1 MGWGIPPYTYMYP
14 LPPPV
19 SPLIYRVFTLSNR
32 GDNAPTEIF
41 PEKIGEIGTI
51 FLIPIISLYIR
62 GVKTFK
68 WKYISKNRKK
78 NFWNFLE
85 NILSLYKTYNMAT
98 TVRPHNFSR
107 IVKTKN
113 GPVVKSCIRKGHT
126 RKTKKRA

>member
-1 MGWGIPPYTYMYP
+1 MGWGIPPYPYRYP

-51 FLIPIISLYIR
+51 FLIPIIWDNIR
-62 GVKTFK
+62 GVKTCK

-78 NFWNFLE
+78 IFRNFLK
-85 NILSLYKTYNMAT
+85 NQDISLYY
-98 TVRPHNFSR
+98 RQYYLY
-107 IVKTKN
+107 KN
-113 GPVVKSCIRKGHT
+113 RT
-126 RKTKKRA
+126 